1 MGAINSKEAG
11 LENSIDVI
19 VQYTKEGQIIPMRI
33 KIQDED
39 GMYQTYS
46 IRKYREKTVNGEYL
60 LPSGIK
66 VAGNKYKYFEIR
78 ILIFGVEKT
87 ISIFFDGEKWF
98 LR

>member
-1 MGAINSKEAG
+1 MATKNKDER

-19 VQYTKEGQIIPMRI
+19 VQYTKDGKLIPMRI

-46 IRKYREKTVNGEYL
+46 IRQFREKTLGGEYT
-60 LPSGIK
+60 LPNGVEVSNNKNRHFDIK
-66 VAGNKYKYFEIR
+66 I
-78 ILIFGVEKT
+78 ITFGVEKT
-87 ISIFFDGEKWF
+87 ISIFFDGSKWF